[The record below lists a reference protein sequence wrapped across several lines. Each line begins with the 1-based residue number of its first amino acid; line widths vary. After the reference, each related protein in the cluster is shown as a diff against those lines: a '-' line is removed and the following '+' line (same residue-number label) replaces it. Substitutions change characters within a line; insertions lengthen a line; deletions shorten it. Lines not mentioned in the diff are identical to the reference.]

1 MSCLATLLAFLVMCA
16 GIVLFGIG
24 QLCELGLY
32 LLGDLLASLGL
43 L

>member
-32 LLGDLLASLGL
+32 LLECLTRSIGL
-43 L
+43 I

>member
-16 GIVLFGIG
+16 GMVLFGIG

-32 LLGDLLASLGL
+32 LLSDLLVSLGL
-43 L
+43 V